1 MSDINK
7 VPERCFGGYLIR
19 DGTGAKTYAG
29 SGRVSFSFLLHWTGS
44 GNAGDDRSRTID
56 DWICL
61 AGKILAK
68 RQE

>member
-7 VPERCFGGYLIR
+7 VPGRCFGGYLIR

-29 SGRVSFSFLLHWTGS
+29 SGRVCFGFSLHSAGG
-44 GNAGDDRSRTID
+44 GNVRDYGSRTID